1 MILDRFT
8 EEILTP
14 DISQNIPHPDK
25 GVIEKRKVEEIEIRL
40 IKDGV
45 PSGFNSVV
53 TIPWALCALRDGKYI
68 FAVSIEREDL
78 REISH
83 MTGMSVK
90 TLLSE
95 YGVKNYLLEPVLV
108 MYGGGEREEL
118 GRFTL
123 PLDEEGV
130 KRYLFEAL
138 LEALDLVEEDDE

>member
-14 DISQNIPHPDK
+14 DISQNIPRPDN
-25 GVIEKRKVEEIEIRL
+25 GVIEKRTVEGIEIRL
-40 IKDGV
+40 LKNGV

-68 FAVSIEREDL
+68 FAVSVEREDL
-78 REISH
+78 REISR

-95 YGVKNYLLEPVLV
+95 YGVKNYLLDPVLV
-108 MYGGGEREEL
+108 MYGEGEREEL

-123 PLDEEGV
+123 PLDEDGV
-130 KRYLFEAL
+130 KKYLNEAL
-138 LEALDLVEEDDE
+138 LEALDLIEDDE

>member
-25 GVIEKRKVEEIEIRL
+25 GVIEKRNVEEIEIRL

-95 YGVKNYLLEPVLV
+95 YGVRNYLLDPVLV

-123 PLDEEGV
+123 SSDEEGV

>member
-14 DISQNIPHPDK
+14 DISQNIPRTDR
-25 GVIEKRKVEEIEIRL
+25 GVIEKRNVERIEIRF

-53 TIPWALCALRDGKYI
+53 TIPWALCALRDGRYI

-95 YGVKNYLLEPVLV
+95 YGVKNYLLDPVLV
-108 MYGGGEREEL
+108 MYGGGEREDL
-118 GRFTL
+118 GRFSL

-130 KRYLFEAL
+130 KRYLNEAL
-138 LEALDLVEEDDE
+138 LDALDLVEEDDE